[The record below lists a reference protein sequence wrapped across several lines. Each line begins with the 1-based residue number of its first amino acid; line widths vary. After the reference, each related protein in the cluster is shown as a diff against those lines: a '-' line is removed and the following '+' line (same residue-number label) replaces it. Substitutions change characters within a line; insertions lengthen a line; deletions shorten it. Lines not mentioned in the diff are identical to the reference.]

1 MHYLYK
7 SLLLV
12 NSTCSNLLLGN
23 FPAIRQTDYLVI
35 DISDHI
41 ELKVKNLL
49 LQLTMSPQTN
59 RGFLLHSKYQ
69 NIKKVFMRTTIH
81 EVFPGW

>member
-7 SLLLV
+7 SLLLI

-41 ELKVKNLL
+41 KLRIKNFL
-49 LQLTMSPQTN
+49 LQLPMSPQTN
-59 RGFLLHSKYQ
+59 RGFLLCSKYQ
-69 NIKKVFMRTTIH
+69 KHQKGFHMH
-81 EVFPGW
+81 YHS

>member
-35 DISDHI
+35 DVSDHI
-41 ELKVKNLL
+41 KLKIKNLL
-49 LQLTMSPQTN
+49 LQLTMSPQTE
-59 RGFLLHSKYQ
+59 GFLLHIKYQ
-69 NIKKVFMRTTIH
+69 NIKKGFHMLYYS
-81 EVFPGW
+81 